1 MNICNWA
8 EIEPIRCPVC
18 KNSYEYP
25 MIRPSALPL
34 ATLLL
39 MAVLTP
45 AQAQSARVLGD
56 FRDWSSYAAD
66 DGSGTV
72 CFAMTKPKTTEPT
85 PDGYGEAYLYITNR
99 PSEDVANEFNVVA
112 GYTFQ
117 TGSMAVASVGGQ
129 DFSLFTQNDA
139 AWLDDAGQSA
149 NLAAAIRAGST
160 VVITGTSAAG
170 TEIVQTYSLSGATAA
185 QQAIGAEC

>member
-1 MNICNWA
+1 
-8 EIEPIRCPVC
+8 
-18 KNSYEYP
+18 
-25 MIRPSALPL
+25 MIRISALPL
-34 ATLLL
+34 ASLLIL
-39 MAVLTP
+39 AALVP

-85 PDGYGEAYLYITNR
+85 PDGYGQAYLYITNR
-99 PSEDVANEFNVVA
+99 PGEDVVNEFNVVA

-117 TGSMAVASVGGQ
+117 TGSTATASIGGQ
-129 DFSLFTQNDA
+129 DFALFTQNDA
-139 AWLDDAGQSA
+139 AWLDDSAQAA
-149 NLAAAIRAGST
+149 NLAAAIRAGSSIS
-160 VVITGTSAAG
+160 ITGTSATG
-170 TEIVQTYSLSGATAA
+170 SRIVQSYSLSGATAA

>member
-1 MNICNWA
+1 
-8 EIEPIRCPVC
+8 
-18 KNSYEYP
+18 
-25 MIRPSALPL
+25 MIRIPALSL
-34 ATLLL
+34 ALLSTL
-39 MAVLTP
+39 AAIVP
-45 AQAQSARVLGD
+45 AWAQSARVLGD

-72 CFAMTKPKTTEPT
+72 CFAMTRPKTTEPT
-85 PDGYGEAYLYITNR
+85 PEGYGEAYLYVTNR
-99 PSEDVANEFNVVA
+99 PGEDVVNEFNVVA

-129 DFSLFTQNDA
+129 DFALFTQNDA
-139 AWLDDAGQSA
+139 AWLDDSIQSA

-160 VVITGTSAAG
+160 VTITGTTAAG
-170 TEIVQTYSLSGATAA
+170 MEVVQSYSLSGATAA

>member
-1 MNICNWA
+1 
-8 EIEPIRCPVC
+8 
-18 KNSYEYP
+18 
-25 MIRPSALPL
+25 MIRIPALSL
-34 ATLLL
+34 ALFSTL
-39 MAVLTP
+39 AAIVP
-45 AQAQSARVLGD
+45 AWAQSARVLGD

-72 CFAMTKPKTTEPT
+72 CFAMTRPKTTEPT
-85 PDGYGEAYLYITNR
+85 PEGYGEAYLYVTNR
-99 PSEDVANEFNVVA
+99 PGEDVVNEFNVVA

-129 DFSLFTQNDA
+129 DFALFTQNDA
-139 AWLDDAGQSA
+139 AWLDDSTQGA

-160 VVITGTSAAG
+160 VTITGTTAAG
-170 TEIVQTYSLSGATAA
+170 MEVVQSYSLSGATAA

>member
-1 MNICNWA
+1 MVSDFMTSFPA
-8 EIEPIRCPVC
+8 V
-18 KNSYEYP
+18 SL
-25 MIRPSALPL
+25 ALALSL
-34 ATLLL
+34 ASLG
-39 MAVLTP
+39 A

-72 CFAMTKPKTTEPT
+72 CFAMTRPKSTEPT
-85 PDGYGEAYLYITNR
+85 PEGFTEAYLYITNR
-99 PSEDVANEFNVVA
+99 PGEDVSNEFNVVA

-117 TGSMAVASVGGQ
+117 TGSMATASVGGQ
-129 DFSLFTQNDA
+129 DFPLFTQSDA
-139 AWLDDAGQSA
+139 AWLDDSAQSA

-160 VVITGTSAAG
+160 ITISGTAANGTKVVQS
-170 TEIVQTYSLSGATAA
+170 YSLSGATAA